1 MFMYEALLRRAKSQS
16 PIRVGL
22 IGRGNEQHV
31 EFRTKKRVKRD
42 TIVAAIFCSVKD
54 LIHGTDIGKIRLMV

>member
-22 IGRGNEQHV
+22 IGAGVWLNVFGASAQYTRP
-31 EFRTKKRVKRD
+31 
-42 TIVAAIFCSVKD
+42 
-54 LIHGTDIGKIRLMV
+54 